1 MKKTTSAFLLLI
13 ILLVFLIPVN
23 TPIISAE
30 PSFNYAEAL
39 QKAIYFYEC
48 QQAGPLPSWNRVQW
62 RADATMND
70 YVTGG
75 WYDAGD
81 HVKFNLPMAFSA
93 SMLGWALYEYPE
105 GFDAAGQR
113 IYMENN
119 LRFVLDYFV
128 DCNKGSGVVYQIGDG
143 AADHKWWGPVEVIEK
158 EMERPYFT
166 GKGSAVTAQMAA
178 ALAIG
183 SIVFDDDNYL
193 SNAISLFELADT
205 ERSDA
210 TYTEANGFYDS
221 WSGFWDELTWA
232 ATWIHL
238 ATDDIYYLE
247 KAESYVEFWSTE
259 QQSDILS
266 YKWGH
271 CWDDVVYGT
280 QVLLAR
286 ITNKDIYKESSE
298 RHLDYWTT
306 GYNGNRIKYTP
317 KGLAWLDQWGAL
329 RYATTTA
336 FVASVYADWEGCSSD
351 KKIIYEDFAKSQIDY
366 ALGSTGRSFV
376 VGFGENPPQR
386 PHHRTSHGAWADTD
400 KEPDYHRHVLYGA
413 LVGGPNQ
420 NDQYVDK
427 IDDFVCN
434 EVACDYNAG
443 FVGILAKMVSLYGGT
458 PDKNFPP
465 LEEPADEFFVE
476 ASINSM
482 GPNYTEIKAELNNRS
497 SWPARLIKDLSFNY
511 YVDLTEV
518 FEAGYDVDDI
528 EVVLRMSEIP
538 ATITQLNHYSDNIY
552 YTKISYE
559 DGTDIF
565 PGGQSEYRREVQ
577 FRISGPQGTD
587 FWNPDN
593 DFSYEGLVRDNV
605 VSKTEYMPVY
615 DGTTKI
621 FGIEPESSEQPFIL
635 GDLNGD
641 GLINTIDFSIL
652 SRYVLEQI
660 SEFPIPNGEL
670 AADLNKDGMVNTAD
684 CALMTRYILEI
695 IDEF

>member
-128 DCNKGSGVVYQIGDG
+128 DCNKGSSVVYQIGDG